1 LERLKS
7 SRHSKITGDFGEHLI
22 KYWLSRR
29 GFETAIIDHIG
40 IDLISNRP
48 KKRLGISVKMRS
60 KIKDNK
66 IGTLNIEVAAI
77 KKVTD
82 ACKAFGCVP
91 YFAIVADQNGRITAI
106 LISLKELLKLYPK
119 ANKIIAFGL
128 SDNQVRKYKANKKIE
143 FFELRKTQDGTW

>member
-1 LERLKS
+1 
-7 SRHSKITGDFGEHLI
+7 
-22 KYWLSRR
+22 
-29 GFETAIIDHIG
+29 
-40 IDLISNRP
+40 
-48 KKRLGISVKMRS
+48 MRS